1 MVLIARYH
9 VNTRMRHTRWLFLS
23 AIVAI
28 VFMVGATYY
37 KRRAAL
43 ANEVVV
49 HPKPLEKGVDGR
61 ADYWEHTVFKGDQKH
76 FTIRARNMRVIKEPS
91 LMELEGVELELFH
104 DDGEKSDLIRSDKAQ
119 FDVDAKT
126 LYSDGEVDIVMG
138 VPADQPPTGRL
149 LRIHGSGIHFASD
162 TGKATTDRAVKFSF
176 DRGNG
181 SAVGAEYDP
190 TARELQLHNKVVLDW
205 AGKTPEAKPMHVESD
220 QAIYT
225 ERDSKVVLFPVS
237 RFTRDTL
244 HMEGG
249 RSDVQLDKGVIRFAK
264 MAMARGVHD
273 DPGRKVEYSADELN
287 MNFDDGM
294 VIRTIDGHDH
304 AQLISTSDTARTTV
318 NSDRLD
324 MDFETSDKESTLKTA
339 VATGK
344 SVVQATPVP
353 RTGTQPADTRILRS
367 DVVRLAMK
375 PGGKEIDRVETD
387 GPGKLEFQPNQPDL
401 PKRSMQGDRIW
412 VSYGKE
418 NRIQS
423 VRSVN
428 ASTLTERPP
437 KAPKTTA
444 TVTHTQ
450 SKDILATFDPNTSE
464 MVRLEQTTNFQYEEG
479 DRRARGDKAT
489 LDQSKDLMTLDGSAR
504 ILDPTGSVNADRIVM
519 NQKSG
524 DYTADGHVSSTRQPD
539 RKGASSAMLSNDEVM
554 QAVADKM
561 ISTGENK
568 HIRYE
573 GNARA
578 WQGANRVDADLI
590 EIDRDRR
597 VMEAHGKVVSQ
608 FADKS
613 QDKNAQDKNQEKS
626 SKAKAPAAPVFTV
639 VRASDLVYTEETR
652 LAVYQGGVILTRPSL
667 TVNSRDLQAFLKP
680 ADSDSSL
687 DKAFADGAVKIVSV
701 LNTVKPARTR
711 TGTSEHAEYYADDQ
725 KVILQKGEPLLVD
738 NVKGNAG
745 PAHQLTW
752 WANNDRLL
760 VEGEPNK
767 PAQGT
772 IRKK

>member
-1 MVLIARYH
+1 
-9 VNTRMRHTRWLFLS
+9 MRHTRWLFLA
-23 AIVAI
+23 AIAVI
-28 VFMVGATYY
+28 VFMVAAAYV
-37 KRRAAL
+37 KRRDIL
-43 ANEVVV
+43 AKEPSV
-49 HPKPLEKGVDGR
+49 HPKPLETGVDGR
-61 ADYWEHTVFKGDQKH
+61 ADDWVHTVFKGDQKH
-76 FTIRARNMRVIKEPS
+76 FTIRAHNFRSLQDPS
-91 LMELEGVELELFH
+91 LVELEGVELQLFH
-104 DDGEKSDLIRSDKAQ
+104 DNGVKSDLIRSSKAQ
-119 FDVDAKT
+119 FDVNAKT
-126 LYSDGEVDIVMG
+126 LYSDGEVDIIMG

-149 LRIHGSGIHFASD
+149 LRIHGSGMRFASD
-162 TGKATTDRAVKFSF
+162 TGKATTDRPVTFGF

-181 SAVGAEYDP
+181 SAIGAEYDP
-190 TARELQLHNKVVLDW
+190 NTRELQLHKKVVLDW
-205 AGKTPEAKPMHVESD
+205 RGKTPQAAPMHVESD

-225 ERDSKVVLFPVS
+225 ERDSKVVLFPS
-237 RFTRDTL
+237 TKFTRDTL

-249 RSDVQLDKGVIRFAK
+249 RSDVQLDQGAIRFARIQ
-264 MAMARGVHD
+264 MARGVHD
-273 DPGRKVEYSADELN
+273 DPGRKVEYAADELN
-287 MNFDDGM
+287 LNFDDGM

-318 NSDRLD
+318 DSERLD
-324 MDFETSDKESTLKTA
+324 MDFETSNKESTLKTA

-344 SVVQATPVP
+344 SVIRAIPLP
-353 RTGTQPADTRILRS
+353 RPGTQPGDTRILRS
-367 DVVRLAMK
+367 DIVRLAMK

-387 GPGKLEFQPNQPDL
+387 GPGQLEFQPNQPDQ

-412 VSYGKE
+412 VAYGKE

-437 KAPKTTA
+437 KAPKTMP
-444 TVTHTQ
+444 TVTRTQ

-489 LDQSKDLMTLDGSAR
+489 LDQPKDLMTLNGSAR

-578 WQGANRVDADLI
+578 WQGANRVDAERI

-613 QDKNAQDKNQEKS
+613 EDQVQDKNPAKGQEKS
-626 SKAKAPAAPVFTV
+626 AKSKGAAAPIFTV
-639 VRASDLVYTEETR
+639 VRATDLVYSEETR
-652 LAVYQGGVILTRPSL
+652 VALYQGGVVLTRPSL
-667 TVNSRDLQAFLKP
+667 TVNSRELKAFLKP

-687 DKAFADGAVKIVSV
+687 DKAFADGAVKIVSIAT
-701 LNTVKPARTR
+701 NVKPARTR
-711 TGTSEHAEYYADDQ
+711 TGTSEHAEYYADEQ
-725 KVILQKGEPLLVD
+725 KVILQKGQPLLVD
-738 NVKGNAG
+738 NVKGNATG
-745 PAHQLTW
+745 QQLTW

-760 VEGEPNK
+760 IEGEANK
-767 PAQGT
+767 PAEGT
-772 IRKK
+772 IRKKQAK

>member
-1 MVLIARYH
+1 
-9 VNTRMRHTRWLFLS
+9 MRHTRWLFLA
-23 AIVAI
+23 AIAVI
-28 VFMVGATYY
+28 VVMVGVTYI
-37 KRRAAL
+37 KRRDIL
-43 ANEVVV
+43 AKEVVV
-49 HPKPLEKGVDGR
+49 QPKPLETGLDGR
-61 ADYWEHTVFKGDQKH
+61 ANDWQHTVFKGDQKH
-76 FTIRARNMRVIKEPS
+76 FTIRARNIREINEPN
-91 LMELEGVELELFH
+91 LTELEGVELQLFH
-104 DDGEKSDLIRSDKAQ
+104 EDGEKSDLISSDKAQ
-119 FDVDAKT
+119 FDVAAKT
-126 LYSDGEVDIVMG
+126 LYSDGEVDIIMG

-162 TGKATTDRAVKFSF
+162 TGKATTDRPVTFSF
-176 DRGNG
+176 DRGTG

-190 TARELQLHNKVVLDW
+190 GTRELRLHNKVVLDW
-205 AGKTPEAKPMHVESD
+205 AGKTPETKPMHVEAD

-249 RSDVQLDKGVIRFAK
+249 RSDVQLDMGAIRSAK
-264 MAMARGVHD
+264 VQMARGVHD
-273 DPGRKVEYSADELN
+273 DPGRKVEYAADELN
-287 MNFDDGM
+287 LNFDDGM

-324 MDFETSDKESTLKTA
+324 MDFETADKQSTLKTA

-344 SVVQATPVP
+344 SVVQATPIP
-353 RTGTQPADTRILRS
+353 RPGTQPGDTRILRS

-387 GPGKLEFQPNQPDL
+387 GPGKFEFLPNQPDQ
-401 PKRSMQGDRIW
+401 PKRSMQGDHIW
-412 VSYGKE
+412 VVYGKE

-423 VRSVN
+423 LRSIN

-444 TVTHTQ
+444 TLTRTQ

-464 MVRLEQTTNFQYEEG
+464 LTRLEQTTNFQYEEG

-524 DYTADGHVSSTRQPD
+524 DFTADGHVSSTRQPD

-561 ISTGENK
+561 ISTGDNK
-568 HIRYE
+568 HMRYE

-578 WQGANRVDADLI
+578 WQGANRVDADRI

-613 QDKNAQDKNQEKS
+613 QDKSQDKNQDKAGD
-626 SKAKAPAAPVFTV
+626 SKGSKPKAPAAPVFTV
-639 VRASDLVYTEETR
+639 VRATDLVYTEETR
-652 LAVYQGGVILTRPSL
+652 LAVYQGGVVLTRPSL
-667 TVNSRDLQAFLKP
+667 TVNSKELQAFLKP

-701 LNTVKPARTR
+701 LTTVKPARTR
-711 TGTSEHAEYYADDQ
+711 TGTSEHAEYYADEQ
-725 KVILQKGEPLLVD
+725 KVILQKGQPQLVD
-738 NVKGNAG
+738 SARGNATG
-745 PAHQLTW
+745 QQLTW

-760 VEGEPNK
+760 IEGEANK

>member
-1 MVLIARYH
+1 
-9 VNTRMRHTRWLFLS
+9 MRHTRWLFLA

-28 VFMVGATYY
+28 VFVVV
-37 KRRAAL
+37 AAYVKSRDIL
-43 ANEVVV
+43 AKEPAV
-49 HPKPLEKGVDGR
+49 HPKPLETGVDGR
-61 ADYWEHTVFKGDQKH
+61 ANDWQHTVFKGDQKH

-91 LMELEGVELELFH
+91 LMELEGVELQLFH
-104 DDGEKSDLIRSDKAQ
+104 DDGEKSDFIRSDKAQ

-126 LYSDGEVDIVMG
+126 LYSDGEVDIIMG

-149 LRIHGSGIHFASD
+149 LRIHGSGMRFASD
-162 TGKATTDRAVKFSF
+162 TGKATTDRAVTFGF

-190 TARELQLHNKVVLDW
+190 STRELQLHNKVVLDW
-205 AGKTPEAKPMHVESD
+205 AGKTAEAKPMHVESD

-225 ERDSKVVLFPVS
+225 ERDSKVVLFPS
-237 RFTRDTL
+237 TKFTRDTL

-249 RSDVQLDKGVIRFAK
+249 RSDVQLDKGAIRFAR
-264 MAMARGVHD
+264 MQMARGVHD
-273 DPGRKVEYSADELN
+273 DPGRKVEYAADELN
-287 MNFDDGM
+287 LNFDDGM

-324 MDFETSDKESTLKTA
+324 MDFETAGKESTLKTA

-353 RTGTQPADTRILRS
+353 RPGTQPGDTRVLRS

-387 GPGKLEFQPNQPDL
+387 GPGKLEFLPTQPDQ

-412 VSYGKE
+412 VAYGKE

-437 KAPKTTA
+437 KAPKTMP

-504 ILDPTGSVNADRIVM
+504 ILDPTGAVNADRIVM

-578 WQGANRVDADLI
+578 WQGANRVDADRI

-613 QDKNAQDKNQEKS
+613 QDKTQEKNPDKA
-626 SKAKAPAAPVFTV
+626 SKSKAPAAPVFTV
-639 VRASDLVYTEETR
+639 VRATDLVYTEDTR
-652 LAVYQGGVILTRPSL
+652 VAAYQGGVALTRPAL
-667 TVNSRDLQAFLKP
+667 TVNSRQLQAFLKP

-687 DKAFADGAVKIVSV
+687 DKAFADGAVKIVSITT
-701 LNTVKPARTR
+701 TVKPARTR
-711 TGTSEHAEYYADDQ
+711 TGTSEHAEYYADEQ

-738 NVKGNAG
+738 NVKGNANG
-745 PAHQLTW
+745 EQLTW

-760 VEGEPNK
+760 VEGAANK

>member
-1 MVLIARYH
+1 
-9 VNTRMRHTRWLFLS
+9 MRHTRWLFLA

-49 HPKPLEKGVDGR
+49 HPRPLEKGVDGR

-91 LMELEGVELELFH
+91 LMELEGVELQLFH

-119 FDVDAKT
+119 FDVNAKT
-126 LYSDGEVDIVMG
+126 LYSEGEVDIIMG

-149 LRIHGSGIHFASD
+149 LRIHGSGMHFASD
-162 TGKATTDRAVKFSF
+162 TGKATTDRPVTFSF

-190 TARELQLHNKVVLDW
+190 TARELQLLNKVVLDW

-249 RSDVQLDKGVIRFAK
+249 RSDVQLDKGVIRFAR

-273 DPGRKVEYSADELN
+273 DPGRKVEYAADELN

-344 SVVQATPVP
+344 SVVQANPVP
-353 RTGTQPADTRILRS
+353 RPGTQPADTRILRS
-367 DVVRLAMK
+367 DVIRLAMK

-412 VSYGKE
+412 VAYGKE

-437 KAPKTTA
+437 KAPKTMP

-578 WQGANRVDADLI
+578 WQGANRVDADRI

-613 QDKNAQDKNQEKS
+613 QDQSQGKNAQDKNQEKS
-626 SKAKAPAAPVFTV
+626 SKAKAPASPVFTV

-652 LAVYQGGVILTRPSL
+652 LAVYQGGVVLTRPSL
-667 TVNSRDLQAFLKP
+667 TVNSRELQAFLKP

-687 DKAFADGAVKIVSV
+687 DRAFADGAVKIVSV

>member
-1 MVLIARYH
+1 
-9 VNTRMRHTRWLFLS
+9 MRHTRWLFLA
-23 AIVAI
+23 AIFAI
-28 VFMVGATYY
+28 VFMIVATYL
-37 KRRAAL
+37 KRRDIL
-43 ANEVVV
+43 ANEPHVQ
-49 HPKPLEKGVDGR
+49 PKPLEAGVDGR

-76 FTIRARNMRVIKEPS
+76 FTIRARNLREMKDS
-91 LMELEGVELELFH
+91 LMELEGVELQLFH
-104 DDGEKSDLIRSDKAQ
+104 EDGGKSDLIRSEQAQ
-119 FDVDAKT
+119 FDTTAKT
-126 LYSDGEVDIVMG
+126 LYSDGEVDITMG

-149 LRIHGSGIHFASD
+149 LRIHGSGMRFASD
-162 TGKATTDRAVKFSF
+162 TGKATTDRPVTFGF

-190 TARELQLHNKVVLDW
+190 SIRELRLHNKVVLDW
-205 AGKTPEAKPMHVESD
+205 RGKTPDAKPMHVEAD

-225 ERDSKVVLFPVS
+225 ERDSKVVLFPSS
-237 RFTRDTL
+237 RFARDTL

-249 RSDVQLDKGVIRFAK
+249 RSDVQLDQGAIRSAK
-264 MAMARGVHD
+264 VQMARGVHD
-273 DPGRKVEYSADELN
+273 DPGRKVEYAADELDLA
-287 MNFDDGM
+287 FDDGM
-294 VIRTIDGHDH
+294 VIRTIEGHDH

-324 MDFETSDKESTLKTA
+324 MDFETAGKESTLKTA

-344 SVVQATPVP
+344 SVVQATPLP
-353 RTGTQPADTRILRS
+353 RPGTQPGDTRVLRS
-367 DVVRLAMK
+367 DVVRLAMR
-375 PGGKEIDRVETD
+375 PGGKEIERVETD
-387 GPGKLEFQPNQPDL
+387 GPGKLEFLPNQPDQ
-401 PKRSMQGDRIW
+401 PKRSMLGDRIW
-412 VSYGKE
+412 MAYGKE

-428 ASTLTERPP
+428 ASTLTERPA
-437 KAPKTTA
+437 KAPKTTP

-450 SKDILATFDPNTSE
+450 SKDIVATFDPNTSE
-464 MVRLEQTTNFQYEEG
+464 LARLEQTSNFQYEEG
-479 DRRARGDKAT
+479 DRRARGDRAT

-504 ILDPTGSVNADRIVM
+504 MWDPTGSVNADRIVV

-539 RKGASSAMLSNDEVM
+539 RKGGSSAMLSNDEVM
-554 QAVADKM
+554 QAVANRM
-561 ISTGENK
+561 ISSGDNK

-578 WQGANRVDADLI
+578 WQGANRVDADRI

-613 QDKNAQDKNQEKS
+613 QDKDQEKAGQKA
-626 SKAKAPAAPVFTV
+626 KAKAPAAPVFTV
-639 VRASDLVYTEETR
+639 VRAPDLVYTEETR
-652 LAVYQGGVILTRPSL
+652 VAVYQGGTVLTRPGL

-680 ADSDSSL
+680 ADADSSL

-701 LNTVKPARTR
+701 TTPGKATRTR
-711 TGTSEHAEYYADDQ
+711 TGTSDHAEYYADEQ
-725 KVILQKGEPLLVD
+725 KVILQKGQPLLVD
-738 NVKGNAG
+738 SVKGNANG
-745 PAHQLTW
+745 QQLTW

-760 VEGEPNK
+760 VDGGDSK
-767 PAQGT
+767 PAQST

>member
-1 MVLIARYH
+1 MQ
-9 VNTRMRHTRWLFLS
+9 
-23 AIVAI
+23 
-28 VFMVGATYY
+28 
-37 KRRAAL
+37 
-43 ANEVVV
+43 
-49 HPKPLEKGVDGR
+49 PKPLETGVDGR
-61 ADYWEHTVFKGDQKH
+61 ANDWQHTVFKGDQKH
-76 FTIRARNMRVIKEPS
+76 FTIRARNIREIKEPS
-91 LMELEGVELELFH
+91 LMELEGVELQLFH
-104 DDGEKSDLIRSDKAQ
+104 DDGEKSDLIRSEKAQ
-119 FDVDAKT
+119 FDTAAKT
-126 LYSDGEVDIVMG
+126 LYSDGEVDIIMG

-149 LRIHGSGIHFASD
+149 LRIHGSGMRFASD
-162 TGKATTDRAVKFSF
+162 TGKATTDRPVTFGF

-190 TARELQLHNKVVLDW
+190 STRELQLHNKVVLDW
-205 AGKTPEAKPMHVESD
+205 RGKTPEAKPMHVEAD

-237 RFTRDTL
+237 KFTRDTL

-249 RSDVQLDKGVIRFAK
+249 RSDVQLDKGAIRSAK
-264 MAMARGVHD
+264 VQMARGVHD
-273 DPGRKVEYSADELN
+273 DPGRKVEYAADELN

-324 MDFETSDKESTLKTA
+324 MDFETTGKESTLKTA

-344 SVVQATPVP
+344 SVVQATPIP
-353 RTGTQPADTRILRS
+353 RPGPSQPGDTRVLRS

-387 GPGKLEFQPNQPDL
+387 GPGKARISAQPARSTEALHAGRSHLGGLRPGEPHPVGAVDQRVHAHGAARR
-401 PKRSMQGDRIW
+401 KRPR
-412 VSYGKE
+412 
-418 NRIQS
+418 RC
-423 VRSVN
+423 RP
-428 ASTLTERPP
+428 LTR
-437 KAPKTTA
+437 
-444 TVTHTQ
+444 TQ

-504 ILDPTGSVNADRIVM
+504 IWDPTGSVNADRIVL

-524 DYTADGHVSSTRQPD
+524 DYTAEGHVSSTRQPD

-578 WQGANRVDADLI
+578 WQGANRVDADRI

-613 QDKNAQDKNQEKS
+613 QDKAQDKTPGKS
-626 SKAKAPAAPVFTV
+626 SRQEFEGQSARRAHLYRGSRPRPGLHRGNARRGLSGRRGSHAPGPHGEFAGSASLPETRRFRFLARQSFRRWRRENRQRHHHRQARAHANRHVRARRILCRRAESDPAKRPAA
-639 VRASDLVYTEETR
+639 AS
-652 LAVYQGGVILTRPSL
+652 G
-667 TVNSRDLQAFLKP
+667 
-680 ADSDSSL
+680 
-687 DKAFADGAVKIVSV
+687 
-701 LNTVKPARTR
+701 
-711 TGTSEHAEYYADDQ
+711 
-725 KVILQKGEPLLVD
+725 
-738 NVKGNAG
+738 
-745 PAHQLTW
+745 
-752 WANNDRLL
+752 
-760 VEGEPNK
+760 
-767 PAQGT
+767 
-772 IRKK
+772 